1 MIELVGLLILAFGG
15 LLALGLLLALTAGV
29 VKLLFKVVLLPFT
42 LLGLLLK
49 VAVAVV
55 LLTLAVSFFPVI
67 FAVLLVIGLPLLL
80 LGALV
85 WGAVGVLAAV
95 F

>member
-15 LLALGLLLALTAGV
+15 LLALGMLLALTAGV
-29 VKLLFKVVLLPFT
+29 VKLLFKVVLLPFA
-42 LLGLLLK
+42 LLGLLFK

-55 LLTLAVSFFPVI
+55 LLTLAVTFFPVI
-67 FAVLLVIGLPLLL
+67 FAVLLAIGLPLLI